1 MEEYN
6 FDKLLGYFANTTV
19 LAWTLGWDET
29 MVAEWHTHNVAK
41 PHKTKIRQ
49 VLLLV
54 ELCNEARAYL
64 STDTDVGA
72 WVNQPLPDRHKSTPS
87 KWIQIKGVA
96 GFRELTY
103 GMADW
108 MPKTP
113 NGELE
118 PIDEDAAIAAMLATS
133 EKDEGVRE
141 FRRMLASLKKEGA

>member
-72 WVNQPLPDRHKSTPS
+72 WVNQPLPDLHESTPAQ
-87 KWIQIKGVA
+87 WIQIKGVA
-96 GFRELTY
+96 GLRELTY